1 MLGVKLMSRI
11 NNVGVA
17 AELIGSTMLI
27 ILLLFHLHHAT
38 ARSSSTPTASAP
50 AIRGA
55 TSARCSSAAC

>member
-17 AELIGSTMLI
+17 AELIGSTLLI
-27 ILLLFHLHHAT
+27 ILLLFHLHHGPQIVFHSSAT
-38 ARSSSTPTASAP
+38 VP

-55 TSARCSSAAC
+55 TSGRFWWAGC